1 MVFLLTRRLRR
12 VVMGVDFDKLAV
24 VFNQWASEYVDLEV
38 PQWLSI
44 DGKSIKGTVQHY
56 NSSSQ
61 NFVSIVSVFA
71 SQKGLVLGMDKFDN
85 KKESEIT
92 IVQNLITT
100 LDIKGA
106 VFSFDSLHCQKKL
119 AS

>member
-1 MVFLLTRRLRR
+1 
-12 VVMGVDFDKLAV
+12 
-24 VFNQWASEYVDLEV
+24 
-38 PQWLSI
+38 LSA
-44 DGKSIKGTVQHY
+44 DGKSIKGTLQNY

-71 SQKGLVLGMDKFDN
+71 SKRGLVFGMEKLEN
-85 KKESEIT
+85 KQESEIQV
-92 IVQNLITT
+92 VQHLIDA
-100 LDIKGA
+100 LNIKGA